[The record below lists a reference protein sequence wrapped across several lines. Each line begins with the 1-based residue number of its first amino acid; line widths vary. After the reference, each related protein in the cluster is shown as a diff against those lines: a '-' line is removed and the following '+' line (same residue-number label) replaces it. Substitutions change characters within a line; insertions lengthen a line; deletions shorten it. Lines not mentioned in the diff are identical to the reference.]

1 MPKIH
6 NEPITNLVKA
16 NSQTLLQARNMN
28 LREIT
33 IKSLTQISPINDYTF
48 LLSNTIIDLRMY
60 KYSYDPEVT
69 NTDLTTTTTT
79 LIKFRSEY
87 VIKAITNIELFTNT
101 LSNKSLIDLGD
112 RVTNTS
118 ITEVLYNFDYIEHLW
133 CEKCVSSDV
142 SNMYNVT
149 ETLSLLNSMLY
160 NKNLTNDDKVE
171 MALQAIQLLLVEL
184 HRIQVIVNG

>member
-69 NTDLTTTTTT
+69 NTDLTTTTT